1 MASREPLPSE
11 NMKWGDLKAVFEGVA
26 WKELTP
32 HEVDP
37 TVSHGHEFQGTA
49 RLKELLGE
57 SERDLPATY
66 MLLNE
71 ETDDIESIRAVA
83 NWYDSRA
90 GQPHRSPEWRLYY
103 SASAD
108 AIVSR
113 MTAGDFLV
121 IGLTKTDELA
131 ILFARKNS
139 GREAQLRL
147 LFDLPGRER
156 AGLTVKRFVKEQAL
170 GFLGALIL
178 EELGLGRVE
187 APTDGDGAVIQR
199 LAADLSS
206 NYESSLPSGR
216 EVSDLVRKNLPGV
229 DAVNEPDDALLRW
242 IEAETAVFRAWEDGR
257 IANRIIEGFVLT
269 DGGAD
274 IEGYRQF
281 SMSLRQSRVSRA
293 GGALEA
299 HFETILRA
307 HRIRFDS
314 QPRIDGG
321 ERPDFLF
328 PGKAEYDD
336 PSYPA
341 DRLRM
346 LGAKFTAKD
355 RWRQILSEAIRIT
368 RKHLLTLEATI
379 SAPQLSLMRSQNL
392 QPVIPLPIHR
402 LYPESSQAGL
412 FSIADFLKEVRAL

>member
-1 MASREPLPSE
+1 
-11 NMKWGDLKAVFEGVA
+11 MKWGDLKTVFEGVA

-37 TVSHGHEFQGTA
+37 AVSHGHEFQGVA

-57 SERDLPATY
+57 SARDLPATY

-90 GQPHRSPEWRLYY
+90 GQPHRSAEWRLYY
-103 SASAD
+103 SANAD
-108 AIVSR
+108 GIVSR

-121 IGLTKTDELA
+121 IGLTKTAELA
-131 ILFARKNS
+131 ILFARRNS

-147 LFDLPGRER
+147 LFDLPDRETT
-156 AGLTVKRFVKEQAL
+156 ALTVKRFAEGQAL
-170 GFLGALIL
+170 SFLGALIL

-187 APTDGDGAVIQR
+187 APTEGDGAVIQR
-199 LAADLSS
+199 LAAGLIAT
-206 NYESSLPSGR
+206 YEYSLPPGR
-216 EVSDLVRKNLPGV
+216 EISELVRNNLSEV
-229 DAVNEPDDALLRW
+229 DVLTEPDNALLRW

-257 IANRIIEGFVLT
+257 ISNRILKGFLST
-269 DGGAD
+269 DGAAD
-274 IEGYRQF
+274 VEGYRRF

-307 HRIRFDS
+307 HNIRFDS

-341 DRLRM
+341 SRLRM

-355 RWRQILSEAIRIT
+355 RWRQILSEAVRIT

-392 QPVIPLPIHR
+392 QPVIPSSIHR
-402 LYPESSQAGL
+402 LYPESSQADL
-412 FSIADFLKEVRAL
+412 FSIADFLKEVQAL